1 MRRKHNGGVGGITY
15 AGGNVSVTTSEEKA
29 GSDQPQERLSRPP
42 SVEDFVTRGAGRGKY
57 ASAAPPLPAPPDL
70 KQKHSSCSLGCQ
82 KAANN

>member
-1 MRRKHNGGVGGITY
+1 MRRKTQWGVGGITY

-29 GSDQPQERLSRPP
+29 GSDQPQEGLSRPP

-57 ASAAPPLPAPPDL
+57 ASAAPLPAPPDL